1 MDSVPKDTNKP
12 FQEYPSKRS
21 TTYDATGEDRI
32 SNLPDSV
39 LCHILRFLPTKNAVA
54 TAILSKSWKT
64 LFASIHDLVLHFDD
78 SVLLHPE
85 QASDSNMLDR
95 KTSFTSFVYRVLN
108 VILRDAAHIDAFFL
122 SCEQEY
128 DDDHINAWIS
138 AALSH
143 NVESLHLNMTMKN
156 ADLLLRSLSGCT
168 TLTSLTFYKHLLLD
182 VPGSF
187 CLPNL
192 KELDVEYVEFPSDD
206 SVRRL
211 FTGCPVLE
219 DLGITCCDL
228 RRVSVLDISIPSLKG
243 LTIDTCENHI
253 DQQVILD
260 TPALDIF
267 SYYGCVAAGYPVKNL
282 NTVRLAHIEIS
293 LNEEQLIV
301 ELEENGLNFYKNVA
315 ELVVACSN
323 VDHLWLSKETI
334 TMMHFSGRS
343 RTMFHNLAYLQL
355 GGLDID
361 GWSFL
366 VTLLEMTPNLKFL
379 DITRGFYD
387 EEGSYECFKEW
398 IHGREPVC
406 LSLHLKKIE
415 LWEFSGEEDEVKLVE
430 YFLTNAKVLEQIE
443 ICSSLSLEK
452 LKVPISIVSWNKF
465 GTITSRKKSSW
476 FSALY
481 VVALIFSTQYAS
493 RYHALVFR
501 LLAYA

>member
-1 MDSVPKDTNKP
+1 MDSVPEDTNKP

-39 LCHILRFLPTKNAVA
+39 ICHILRFLPTKNAVA
-54 TAILSKSWKT
+54 TAILSKSWET
-64 LFASIHDLVLHFDD
+64 LFASIHDSVLHFDD

-95 KTSFTSFVYRVLN
+95 KTSFTSFVCRVLN
-108 VILRDAAHIDAFFL
+108 VILRDAMHIDAFFL

-138 AALSH
+138 EALSR

-156 ADLLLRSLSGCT
+156 ADLLLRS
-168 TLTSLTFYKHLLLD
+168 
-182 VPGSF
+182 
-187 CLPNL
+187 
-192 KELDVEYVEFPSDD
+192 
-206 SVRRL
+206 
-211 FTGCPVLE
+211 
-219 DLGITCCDL
+219 
-228 RRVSVLDISIPSLKG
+228 
-243 LTIDTCENHI
+243 
-253 DQQVILD
+253 
-260 TPALDIF
+260 
-267 SYYGCVAAGYPVKNL
+267 YPVKNL

-301 ELEENGLNFYKNVA
+301 ELEENGLNFYKTVA

-334 TMMHFSGRS
+334 T
-343 RTMFHNLAYLQL
+343 
-355 GGLDID
+355 
-361 GWSFL
+361 
-366 VTLLEMTPNLKFL
+366 
-379 DITRGFYD
+379 GFYD

-398 IHGREPVC
+398 IHGKEPVC
-406 LSLHLKKIE
+406 SSLHLKKIE

-452 LKVPISIVSWNKF
+452 VVKISNRLMSF
-465 GTITSRKKSSW
+465 KSFKGYSKTCQIQ
-476 FSALY
+476 FHPS
-481 VVALIFSTQYAS
+481 
-493 RYHALVFR
+493 
-501 LLAYA
+501 